1 MYEAQPTSLSL
12 DTSLPLS
19 KPEVY
24 NLDDIVLEPYS
35 LDSGIGI
42 SPLMCGNQQG
52 TPEFSPASVYSHGK
66 NERHFLQNVQSSSSY
81 NSFELSSNNGMG
93 DGNSMNNTVSYIP
106 VETKPQIS
114 HQYLVPESSMMANN
128 VTQIN
133 DRLTSASK
141 VSPPFYTPNFQTT
154 IMPGPERQQF
164 SLLSP
169 ANSYDSSLVFPQINW
184 SPVKAV
190 KVRSI
195 QKEQRR
201 QIPRTGKGIRKKNA
215 KYEIPPDETLENI
228 DELIAQARA
237 IGDIDNVVRLIRNK
251 RLLRNRLAALES
263 RERKKRYIERL
274 EKDNKQLN
282 EDLDMATEELAKAL
296 EKANDLEHRLASLKK
311 IVDDAR

>member
-1 MYEAQPTSLSL
+1 MNEAQPTSLSL
-12 DTSLPLS
+12 NISLPLS

-42 SPLMCGNQQG
+42 SPLMCA

-128 VTQIN
+128 VTQNN
-133 DRLTSASK
+133 DRLTSARK

-169 ANSYDSSLVFPQINW
+169 TNSYDSSLVFPQINL

-195 QKEQRR
+195 QKKEQRR
-201 QIPRTGKGIRKKNA
+201 QIPRTGK
-215 KYEIPPDETLENI
+215 
-228 DELIAQARA
+228 
-237 IGDIDNVVRLIRNK
+237 
-251 RLLRNRLAALES
+251 
-263 RERKKRYIERL
+263 
-274 EKDNKQLN
+274 
-282 EDLDMATEELAKAL
+282 
-296 EKANDLEHRLASLKK
+296 
-311 IVDDAR
+311 